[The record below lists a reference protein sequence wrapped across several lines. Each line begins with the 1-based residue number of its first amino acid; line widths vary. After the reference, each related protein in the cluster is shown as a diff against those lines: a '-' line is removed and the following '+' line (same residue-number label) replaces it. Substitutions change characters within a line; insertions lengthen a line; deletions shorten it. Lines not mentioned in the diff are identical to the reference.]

1 MKNTTEK
8 TACARDK
15 IIELYSTAALAH
27 EASCQALEKNMSQY
41 LGSYEIDN
49 SRESATTVRNI
60 TYEIIESEIDPD
72 IPYPKATPSV
82 YSEKREQNARNIE
95 LLCRAIRERLPFES
109 LNDID
114 ERYTYIYGGS
124 VFYMEWDSEIFADGI
139 SGGVRL
145 YCISPLDFIPEPGVC
160 DVENMKYCFIR
171 FTTTRS
177 ELIRKYGVT
186 EKELELAE
194 CEYRYGEESYGANTM
209 RVIHA
214 FYRDEDGDV
223 CKTVFSGKLI
233 LSDMPK
239 CFSRKVEV
247 CSRCGIEAGGC
258 TCSGAGRSYYDTPTE
273 IICNESG
280 ERVRVPYYMMHEFP
294 IVIRQNTRC
303 SESLFGLSD
312 CERIRPQQ
320 QAINKVESR
329 ILKKLLRAGVT
340 PVMPEDASFTLGNSI
355 FGEIIRTRPGETLEN
370 YGKIDT
376 TPDISQDIAEAD
388 RLYEQAKRVIGISDA
403 FVGTDTAN
411 AESGYARELKISRA
425 ASRLETK
432 KRMKYHAYSRLY
444 RLIFEHYLAFA
455 DEPRTLYGT
464 AGFLNSEISIFNRSD
479 FMEKDADGAPYY
491 SDAYLFSVDLNSGS
505 EYTREAL
512 WERNLSNLES
522 GTLGDKS
529 SPETLLL
536 YWQAQER
543 AHYPFAKDNAEY
555 FKALIRARSVTE
567 AVTENQQES
576 EK

>member
-1 MKNTTEK
+1 MKNKKEN
-8 TACARDK
+8 TARIRDR
-15 IIELYSTAALAH
+15 IIELYSSALLAH
-27 EASCQALEKNMSQY
+27 EANCTGLEKHMSQY

-49 SRESATTVRNI
+49 SRENATTVRNI

-82 YSEKREQNARNIE
+82 YSEKRERNARNIE
-95 LLCRAIRERLPFES
+95 LLCRAVRERLPFEAI
-109 LNDID
+109 NDID

-124 VFYMEWDSEIFADGI
+124 VFYVEWDEDIFADGI

-160 DVENMKYCFIR
+160 DIENMKYCFIR

-177 ELIRKYGVT
+177 EILQKYGVSA
-186 EKELELAE
+186 EQLELAE
-194 CEYRYGEESYGANTM
+194 CEYRYGEESIGADTM
-209 RVIHA
+209 SVIHA

-233 LSDMPK
+233 LSDMQK
-239 CFSRKVEV
+239 CFGRKVAV
-247 CSRCGIEAGGC
+247 CDKCGLETGSCDCEG
-258 TCSGAGRSYYDTPTE
+258 SKPVYYDTPTE
-273 IICNESG
+273 IVCGTDG
-280 ERVRVPYYMMHEFP
+280 EKIRVPYYMMRDFP

-303 SESLFGLSD
+303 ENSLLGLSD

-355 FGEIIRTRPGETLEN
+355 FGEIIRMRPGESIDN

-388 RLYEQAKRVIGISDA
+388 RLYDQAKRVIGISDA
-403 FVGTDTAN
+403 LVGTDTTN
-411 AESGYARELKISRA
+411 AESGYARQLKITRA

-444 RLIFEHYLAFA
+444 KLIFEHYLAFA
-455 DEPRTLYGT
+455 DEPRTLYYG
-464 AGFLNSEISIFNRSD
+464 GFLESETLMFNRSD
-479 FMEKDADGAPYY
+479 FMERTLSGVPYY

-512 WERNLSNLES
+512 WQRNLANLES
-522 GTLGDKS
+522 GTLGDKTA
-529 SPETLLL
+529 PETLLL
-536 YWQAQER
+536 YWQAQQR
-543 AHYPFAKDNAEY
+543 AHYPFARDNAEY
-555 FKALIRARSVTE
+555 FKSLLRSKNQ
-567 AVTENQQES
+567 AAENNQN
-576 EK
+576 

>member
-1 MKNTTEK
+1 MKNKQEK
-8 TACARDK
+8 TARIRDR
-15 IIELYSTAALAH
+15 IIELYSSALLSH
-27 EASCQALEKNMSQY
+27 EDRCSELERHMRQY

-49 SRESATTVRNI
+49 SPERATIVRNI

-72 IPYPKATPSV
+72 IPYPKASPSV
-82 YSEKREQNARNIE
+82 YSEKRGENSRTIE
-95 LLCRAIRERLPFES
+95 RLCRALRERLPFES

-124 VFYMEWDSEIFADGI
+124 VFYVEWDSDICADGV

-160 DVENMKYCFIR
+160 EVESMKYCFIR

-177 ELIRKYGVT
+177 ELSRKYGVSE
-186 EKELELAE
+186 EKLERAE
-194 CEYRYGEESYGANTM
+194 CEYRYGEDGSGADT
-209 RVIHA
+209 VTVVHA

-223 CKTVFSGKLI
+223 CKTVFSGELI
-233 LSDMPK
+233 LLDIPK
-239 CFSRKVEV
+239 CYSRKVAV
-247 CSRCGIEAGGC
+247 CSECGLEINS
-258 TCSGAGRSYYDTPTE
+258 CSCEGKKTAYYDTPTE
-273 IICNESG
+273 IVHKENG
-280 ERVRVPYYMMHEFP
+280 EEVRVPYYMLRDFP
-294 IVIRQNTRC
+294 VVIRQNTRC
-303 SESLFGLSD
+303 SDSLLGLSD

-320 QAINKVESR
+320 QAVNKIESR

-355 FGEIIRTRPGETLEN
+355 FGEIIRTRPGESLEN

-403 FVGTDTAN
+403 LVGTDTTN
-411 AESGYARELKISRA
+411 AESGYARQLKISRA
-425 ASRLETK
+425 TSRLETK

-444 RLIFEHYLAFA
+444 NLIFEHYLAFA
-455 DEPRTLYGT
+455 DEPRLLTSSS
-464 AGFLNSEISIFNRSD
+464 GFGKEDTSIFNRMD
-479 FMEKDADGAPYY
+479 FIEYSVAGEPYY

-512 WERNLSNLES
+512 WERNLANLES
-522 GTLGDKS
+522 GTLGDKT

-543 AHYPFAKDNAEY
+543 AHYPFARDNAEY
-555 FKALIRARSVTE
+555 FKSILRKKDSENPALQ
-567 AVTENQQES
+567 N
-576 EK
+576 